1 MNLNELTDIA
11 ITAAIHAGKKILAV
25 YSSLN
30 FHVDLK
36 EDHSPV
42 TLADRN
48 AHDEIVRILE
58 ITRLPVLSE
67 EGIHSG
73 FEVRK
78 DWSLFWLVDPLDGTK
93 EFIKHNDEFTVNIAL
108 IQKNQPIAGVI
119 FTPVTGELYAGIVG
133 LGAFKLINPEENCTF
148 QSVQDSGV
156 QLPEEMN
163 PGKFIVVVSRSHMNP
178 ETEAYVEIL
187 RKKHRSINVLNMGSS
202 LKLCRIAEGLATIYP
217 KLGPTMEWDIA
228 AGHAILKA
236 AGKNVYLTDLKTELV
251 YNKKNLHNPFF
262 IAQ

>member
-1 MNLNELTDIA
+1 
-11 ITAAIHAGKKILAV
+11 
-25 YSSLN
+25 
-30 FHVDLK
+30 
-36 EDHSPV
+36 
-42 TLADRN
+42 
-48 AHDEIVRILE
+48 
-58 ITRLPVLSE
+58 
-67 EGIHSG
+67 
-73 FEVRK
+73 
-78 DWSLFWLVDPLDGTK
+78 
-93 EFIKHNDEFTVNIAL
+93 
-108 IQKNQPIAGVI
+108 
-119 FTPVTGELYAGIVG
+119 
-133 LGAFKLINPEENCTF
+133 
-148 QSVQDSGV
+148 VQDSGV

-251 YNKKNLHNPFF
+251 YNKKDLHNPFF